1 MFLYAWSGQAISCA
15 GVFNRRKLGR
25 HQDTT
30 SKKDRFLHEFL
41 PLLQAL
47 HSKQKELFIKR
58 ALKRQEA
65 RQKKYVLSVNHF
77 CNLFGVSVL
86 FPLCYQM
93 YLVLSICLSSLCILR
108 LSKVASKVASAFRSS
123 SRRKN
128 CDNSDMKELLENM
141 KVNMN
146 DQSRHINMWHAVS
159 STIQKCVHL

>member
-1 MFLYAWSGQAISCA
+1 MKTSNFFIYIDS
-15 GVFNRRKLGR
+15 R
-25 HQDTT
+25 H
-30 SKKDRFLHEFL
+30 KKKM

-47 HSKQKELFIKR
+47 PPEAKESIIKR

-77 CNLFGVSVL
+77 CNLFGVYVL

-108 LSKVASKVASAFRSS
+108 LNKVASKVASAFRSS
-123 SRRKN
+123 SRRKS

-141 KVNMN
+141 KVTMN
-146 DQSRHINMWHAVS
+146 DHNRHRNMWHALS
-159 STIQKCVHL
+159 STI